1 MREAFLNMTENSD
14 AINEK
19 ADVFDNI
26 QFNIFIQ
33 QKHQH
38 ELEGKKTN
46 SLEKCLQLTNSVKMF

>member
-1 MREAFLNMTENSD
+1 MTENSD

-38 ELEGKKTN
+38 EFEGGKKHN
-46 SLEKCLQLTNSVKMF
+46 PLEKYLQHTHSVKKYLF